1 MRPLGG
7 ASVLGVGLAVAM
19 VAGTVS
25 PAFAEPQA
33 SSASAP
39 ADKTAD
45 KADKP
50 ADKATDKASCVAA
63 LDRAQKSESKKEL
76 QRARADFVACASEAC
91 PTAVREDCAKSLL
104 AVDTAL
110 PTVVFSVTSET
121 GEDVTDVRVEV
132 DGVLAMVSLD
142 GRAFALDPGPH
153 TVRFDRRGA
162 RVETTVVAR
171 EGEKARV
178 VRASFEKKDP
188 RPAGPPLVSAPPAGR
203 APAPLVRVETREVSS
218 PPPVLPIAL
227 GVLGTAGLGTALYFR
242 VRADSDAK
250 DLRDTC
256 APACAQGERDALSSK
271 LVVANVSLVV
281 GLTLLGSAAL
291 TWIFTPE
298 STHVT
303 TRSSFVTNLTRGT
316 F

>member
-7 ASVLGVGLAVAM
+7 ARVLGVSLAVAM

-33 SSASAP
+33 SSASTP
-39 ADKTAD
+39 ADKSAD
-45 KADKP
+45 NADKP

-63 LDRAQKSESKKEL
+63 LDRAQKSESEKKL

-188 RPAGPPLVSAPPAGR
+188 RPSLLPVPQPAPNAT
-203 APAPLVRVETREVSS
+203 APAVVRVETREVSS

-291 TWIFTPE
+291 TWIFTPQ

>member
-1 MRPLGG
+1 MRRLGG
-7 ASVLGVGLAVAM
+7 ARSLSVSLAVAM

-33 SSASAP
+33 SRESAP
-39 ADKTAD
+39 A
-45 KADKP
+45 
-50 ADKATDKASCVAA
+50 DKASCVAA
-63 LDRAQKSESKKEL
+63 LDRAQKSESEKKL

-132 DGVLAMVSLD
+132 DGVLALASLD

-153 TVRFDRRGA
+153 TVRFERRGA
-162 RVETTVVAR
+162 RVESTVVAR

-188 RPAGPPLVSAPPAGR
+188 RPALLPVPQPAPGPA
-203 APAPLVRVETREVSS
+203 APAVVRVETREVSS
-218 PPPVLPIAL
+218 PPPVLPIMM

-242 VRADSDAK
+242 VRADSDAN
-250 DLRDTC
+250 DMRATC
-256 APACAQGERDALSSK
+256 APACDPSQRDALSGK
-271 LVVANVSLVV
+271 LVAANVSLVV

-291 TWIFTPE
+291 TWIFTPQ

>member
-1 MRPLGG
+1 MRGR
-7 ASVLGVGLAVAM
+7 GVARTLTFAFVGSSFAFVA
-19 VAGTVS
+19 ATTAPVS
-25 PAFAEPQA
+25 AAPQA
-33 SSASAP
+33 SAASSP
-39 ADKTAD
+39 SY
-45 KADKP
+45 
-50 ADKATDKASCVAA
+50 KATDKATCVAA
-63 LDRAQKSESKKEL
+63 LDRAQRSEAEKKL
-76 QRARADFVACASEAC
+76 QKARADFVACASEAC

-104 AVDTAL
+104 AVDTAQ

-132 DGVLAMVSLD
+132 DGVLAKATLD

-153 TVRFDRRGA
+153 TVRFERRGA
-162 RVETTVVAR
+162 RVETQVVAR

-178 VRASFEKKDP
+178 VRASFEKKDTTV
-188 RPAGPPLVSAPPAGR
+188 PAVAPQVK
-203 APAPLVRVETREVSS
+203 APAPAAKAPLLRIETREVSS
-218 PPPVLPIAL
+218 PPPVLPLAL

-250 DLRDTC
+250 DLRSTC
-256 APACAQGERDALSSK
+256 APACDPSERDALSSK
-271 LVVANVSLVV
+271 LVIANVSLGV
-281 GLTLLGSAAL
+281 GLTLLASAAL

-303 TRSSFVTNLTRGT
+303 TRSSFVTSLTRGT